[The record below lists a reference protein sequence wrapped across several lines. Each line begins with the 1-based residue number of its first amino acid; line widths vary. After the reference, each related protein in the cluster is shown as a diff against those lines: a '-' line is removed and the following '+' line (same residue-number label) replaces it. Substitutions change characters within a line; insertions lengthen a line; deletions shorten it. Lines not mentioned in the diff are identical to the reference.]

1 MAARKMIPPDVIL
14 RLAVEVDEEGK
25 ATGVRVHLLRPG
37 TQQGEEVEYLPHSSR
52 PEEAL
57 LVGLVSALEV
67 ARRYQPRSLRVELPS
82 PRLAAILRREEEVP
96 DPLLLPYMQVRSLLN
111 ALPWVE
117 IVSSSL
123 SAETALHR

>member
-1 MAARKMIPPDVIL
+1 MAARKTIPPDVIL

-25 ATGVRVHLLRPG
+25 AMGVRVHLLRSG
-37 TQQGEEVEYLPHSSR
+37 TQQGEEVEYLPHSAR

-57 LVGLVSALEV
+57 LVGLASALEV

-117 IVSSSL
+117 IVSSL